1 LIPLPGAPPVRAA
14 VPSDAGDL
22 GRCADKEATEPLLL
36 VFASP
41 DAAALDA
48 LLAQQADPHAPGYRR
63 WITPEEFG
71 ERFGVAA
78 ADYEA
83 AVSWLRRRGFA
94 GIRTWPGRLAIA
106 FQGTA
111 GQVAHAFKTRMRA
124 YRWQGAVRMAPERAA
139 VLPAFGSTRP
149 ALLGLD
155 GFVRVQPGVRVG
167 TADRLGPT
175 DVYVAHG
182 VGQVH
187 LT

>member
-1 LIPLPGAPPVRAA
+1 AREAGADRGDPRRHARRPRWSGCHPYAVVAVGARGKLRTRLMRWSLHLGVILMLLAGAPAVRAA
-14 VPSDAGDL
+14 VPSDAEDL

-48 LLAQQADPHAPGYRR
+48 LLAEQADPHAPGYRR

-124 YRWQGAVRMAPERAA
+124 YR
-139 VLPAFGSTRP
+139 
-149 ALLGLD
+149 
-155 GFVRVQPGVRVG
+155 
-167 TADRLGPT
+167 
-175 DVYVAHG
+175 
-182 VGQVH
+182 
-187 LT
+187 